1 MKRLRRNSV
10 SSPTRWSL
18 ALSSNP
24 TRPGFTL
31 LEVLIALGLTVVLLS
46 GVYGAIEMYWRYET
60 AGRAEIAQA
69 QLLRGLT
76 RQITT
81 DFNSLVMHVPETVVG
96 SEAAAEGSSSTSS
109 TSTGSST
116 GSTSLTGSS
125 TGTSTSSG
133 STVTASTSPLTMG
146 GIVEGEPPLTFG
158 LVGTAD
164 SLSITVS
171 QPSRTRS
178 ASTLAQASV
187 APMQSSDLMVIS
199 YGLAPIAPELMT
211 ILMEDLDS
219 TRPSMGLGR
228 RVMDLYTPEALPDG
242 LGPESLLAYEI
253 SEVSFRYFDGTGWID
268 TWDSQLTGTLPTAVE
283 FQFGLWSPPPRDRSG
298 RRTPSNPSSPG
309 TVTPFTHV
317 FYIPI
322 SARSSGEV
330 MP

>member
-178 ASTLAQASV
+178 ASTLARASV

-242 LGPESLLAYEI
+242 LGC
-253 SEVSFRYFDGTGWID
+253 R
-268 TWDSQLTGTLPTAVE
+268 TA
-283 FQFGLWSPPPRDRSG
+283 SAPPP
-298 RRTPSNPSSPG
+298 
-309 TVTPFTHV
+309 
-317 FYIPI
+317 
-322 SARSSGEV
+322 
-330 MP
+330 